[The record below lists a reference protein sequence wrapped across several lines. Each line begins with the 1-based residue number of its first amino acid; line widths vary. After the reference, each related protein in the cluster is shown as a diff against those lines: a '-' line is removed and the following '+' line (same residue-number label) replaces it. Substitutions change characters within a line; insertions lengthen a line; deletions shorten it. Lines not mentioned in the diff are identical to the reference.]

1 MNKKIL
7 FLAHLIITVAISKK
21 LMAQKFEIS
30 SRAKNYQ
37 KYCGDWM
44 RDVEVIDGKN
54 GKISTITT
62 SKFYANIK
70 DGKICRGHYCPQY
83 GPLNYITKQEFDSSG
98 KQIEKL
104 KFDSLN
110 NFIEGD
116 YFQFDST
123 GFLKK
128 HRSFIKYDL
137 DWGNK
142 RKLVNKETSELFYYT
157 DLGCVYLINKL
168 NKDEKVIHKKEF
180 SYDDNVEIISAS
192 EFRLVKNTN
201 RPKIKMK
208 YLFKESKSMR
218 FAFTKLE
225 NGYKISEYWRFL
237 ESPLQSDADVFSDT
251 FGSSQLDGD
260 EFSDRISETE
270 YLFKEVIVDTISNKV
285 ILLYFDPDKKI
296 MEKSIIDSLDRKIET
311 ENKLIEY
318 NYFHFS
324 TVYNVRNEEIKVTS
338 LDKNGN
344 ILGKGNKSFRYEYDP
359 KGNWITKIESIDNVP
374 TYIYSRE
381 IKYMQ

>member
-1 MNKKIL
+1 MKKKIL
-7 FLAHLIITVAISKK
+7 FVAHLIITLAISQK
-21 LMAQKFEIS
+21 LLAQKFEIS

-70 DGKICRGHYCPQY
+70 DGKICRGDYCPQY

-116 YFQFDST
+116 YFQFDSI

-128 HRSFIKYDL
+128 HRSSVKYDL

-142 RKLVNKETSELFYYT
+142 RKLVNTETSEIFYYT

-168 NKDEKVIHKKEF
+168 NNDEKVVRKKEF
-180 SYDDNVEIISAS
+180 SYDDKDEIKSAS

-201 RPKIKMK
+201 RPQIKMK
-208 YLFKESKSMR
+208 YLFKESHSMR
-218 FAFTKLE
+218 FNFTQLE
-225 NGYKISEYWRFL
+225 TGYKISEYWRFL
-237 ESPLQSDADVFSDT
+237 ESPLQSYADVFSDT
-251 FGSSQLDGD
+251 FGSSQFDGEELSD
-260 EFSDRISETE
+260 SIFKTEF
-270 YLFKEVIVDTISNKV
+270 LFKEVIVDTISNKV
-285 ILLYFDPDKKI
+285 ILLFFDPDKKN
-296 MEKSIIDSLDRKIET
+296 MGKSIIDSLDREIDT
-311 ENKLIEY
+311 ENIINDYTYSHSSTAY
-318 NYFHFS
+318 NG
-324 TVYNVRNEEIKVTS
+324 RNEEISVTN
-338 LDKNGN
+338 LDKFGN
-344 ILGKGNKSFRYEYDP
+344 ALKNGNKSFKYEYD
-359 KGNWITKIESIDNVP
+359 KRGNWISKIEYVDNMPV
-374 TYIYSRE
+374 YIYNRQ
-381 IKYMQ
+381 IVYKK